1 MSKPKTSRE
10 VLEWL
15 SENKNVAQED
25 PTKYEKVK
33 KLYKLK
39 KEQEQQGNTS
49 TPSEGDGLVVGGAKF
64 LGSMGTEMAIGTTGK
79 YGTAALGGTIGSAV
93 PIVGTAIGAGV
104 GYGVGAIGFG
114 ITGSIAAQKIENPNA
129 DINWGRAIAA
139 GMINLIPGTGV
150 QALKGGA
157 KSLVRASDK
166 AIKYGAIEG
175 GITGA
180 AEAQIESVI
189 NKREL
194 AGLGDTL
201 TYAATGVVIGGAL
214 GAGVKKLSAG
224 ARSRQEAEDAIQ
236 EAVVRN
242 DITAKDIAAAAVQN
256 AKDTQVQNRKN
267 MRTLQGANPKKTSS
281 PISSYQNIIRQVEET
296 RVGAASDNAVE
307 QITKSKFDP
316 NNVGWL
322 TKLYNRLPPGKIKEK
337 IAGAV
342 PSIVNRRVAEKA
354 LDYQNIIRAGDAQ
367 GERVVK
373 AVQRVLAN
381 NPSMRPYV
389 DRFFDTGQLDPE
401 LEKTGIGNTLLE
413 WKGFVKQ
420 QQKILLQQL
429 DNDLIQGM
437 DEKSRMLLAAEIRRS
452 MRDGQY
458 TAREYQLFTD
468 DSFIPNKDKKAA
480 AIAAIK
486 KKLDDGEDLSFGLE
500 IFDVETGDFRYEK
513 TFKTG
518 SVQDNA
524 RIDMSGISLRNRQD
538 YVTGK
543 AIVTGAKPK
552 DKGSYATRAEESFA
566 QTNLEKAEEIVE
578 NIIKNGARNRKFK
591 AAGAAK
597 QAIDS
602 PIRARGLDPEV
613 DAALMD
619 MMGVIDDPGERA
631 RGTVTRLTRL
641 VARHQTDNEI
651 SEILLKMGMA
661 SKNPDDIP
669 GSVELSGRGGNT
681 GLYVSPEV
689 AIANNQLYASNA
701 VNNHSD
707 MTAAAVTIINDSIG
721 LSKATKVLGN
731 LPSYFVQLYGN
742 AATLIQLGIN
752 PIGNP
757 IQFWNGARVA
767 WSDADWF
774 EGSHKLSKKMLAE
787 LKDAEIYGIKTGNIT
802 ASDIRSN
809 IDGATTPVQKALNP
823 VAAVYQVPDTA
834 FRYYA
839 WKVTQSRLKKI
850 YPDLANSNRADDLK
864 RTAAKM
870 VNDVYQQYDKV
881 NPFLRRTTKWG
892 VTPQFATFTMELA
905 RNQYNQARQI
915 KDLFSGKYASQ
926 LGIDL
931 GPVNKQASYVEGVRR
946 LTGTSLVLGAVPAAM
961 KAAELAEG
969 VTPELKTKLE
979 DSFVEDYAQQSP
991 LMFTYNEEAKTF
1003 TYMNSSYLV
1012 PQTLMSRAFEA
1023 GLNGFSE
1030 GDLQE
1035 MLFKEFVGEGA
1046 FFVTS
1051 YIKAREN
1058 IKEFGKEEKIS
1069 TDPNNNK
1076 RFLEI
1081 LEWAVEDMFKPGQ
1094 AREAQKFINGTSP
1107 DAIQGVNEVF
1117 LRQIGLRRNARD
1129 LVGAAQSRARER
1141 YADVSAN
1148 KRQWTQELK
1157 YQAPKLALLPDKGES
1172 IYKEANRKYRD
1183 SFGVIARDYA
1193 NYVSVLSAEEANEI
1207 MKTAGVNST
1216 ERAYLQIGKIPNIPR
1231 NYVPSTEEL
1240 ISELGIDIYTNTKDN
1255 NEKIMATL
1263 RAVKDP
1269 MLQKKMMNFVKNSRK
1284 KQNLNLTQHELT
1296 IKGMDALK
1304 QIQFLQDVY
1313 PGARVFYEELSKKGV
1328 LKNDT
1333 YRALLQ

>member
-25 PTKYEKVK
+25 PTRYEKVK
-33 KLYKLK
+33 ELYRLK

-49 TPSEGDGLVVGGAKF
+49 TPSEGDGFVVGGAKF
-64 LGSMGTEMAIGTTGK
+64 LGSMGTEMTIGTAGK

-114 ITGSIAAQKIENPNA
+114 ITGSIAAQKIENPDA

-139 GMINLIPGTGV
+139 GMINLIPGTGI

-236 EAVVRN
+236 EAVIRN
-242 DITAKDIAAAAVQN
+242 DITAKDIAAAADEGN
-256 AKDTQVQNRKN
+256 APDP
-267 MRTLQGANPKKTSS
+267 L
-281 PISSYQNIIRQVEET
+281 NILRQVEET

-322 TKLYNRLPPGKIKEK
+322 TKLYNRLPPGIIKER
-337 IAGAV
+337 IAGAI
-342 PSIVNRRVAEKA
+342 PSIVNRRVAEAA

-401 LEKTGIGNTLLE
+401 LEKTGIGNTLLQ
-413 WKGFVKQ
+413 WKDFVKQ

-437 DEKSRMLLAAEIRRS
+437 DEESRMLLAAEIRRS

-468 DSFIPNKDKKAA
+468 DSFIPNKDKKSA

-486 KKLDDGEDLSFGLE
+486 KKLDDGED
-500 IFDVETGDFRYEK
+500 IAV
-513 TFKTG
+513 
-518 SVQDNA
+518 
-524 RIDMSGISLRNRQD
+524 GI
-538 YVTGK
+538 
-543 AIVTGAKPK
+543 
-552 DKGSYATRAEESFA
+552 ESFDSA
-566 QTNLEKAEEIVE
+566 KGEFSYKNINGKEVADLTNLEKAEQIVE
-578 NIIKNGARNRKFK
+578 DIIKNGARNRKFK
-591 AAGAAK
+591 ASGAAK

-707 MTAAAVTIINDSIG
+707 IAAAALTGLNDAIG

-731 LPSYFVQLYGN
+731 IPSYFVQIYGN

-809 IDGATTPVQKALNP
+809 INGAATPVQKALNP

-850 YPDLANSNRADDLK
+850 YPDLAKSNRADDLK

-881 NPFLRRTTKWG
+881 NPFLRSTTKWG
-892 VTPQFATFTMELA
+892 WTPQFATFTMELA

-915 KDLFSGKYASQ
+915 KDLFSGKFASQ

-1012 PQTLMSRAFEA
+1012 PQTLMSQAFDA

-1030 GDLQE
+1030 GDLQK

-1046 FFVTS
+1046 FVVTGL
-1051 YIKAREN
+1051 IKVRAN
-1058 IKEFGKEEKIS
+1058 IKEFGGGEKIS
-1069 TDPNNNK
+1069 TDPNDIK

-1094 AREAQKFINGTSP
+1094 AREAQKFINGTNP
-1107 DAIQGVNEVF
+1107 DAIQGVNEVL

-1207 MKTAGVNST
+1207 MKTSGVSST

-1284 KQNLNLTQHELT
+1284 KQNLNLSQHELT

-1304 QIQFLQDVY
+1304 QIQFLEDVY

-1328 LKNDT
+1328 LKDDT
-1333 YRALLQ
+1333 YRALLK